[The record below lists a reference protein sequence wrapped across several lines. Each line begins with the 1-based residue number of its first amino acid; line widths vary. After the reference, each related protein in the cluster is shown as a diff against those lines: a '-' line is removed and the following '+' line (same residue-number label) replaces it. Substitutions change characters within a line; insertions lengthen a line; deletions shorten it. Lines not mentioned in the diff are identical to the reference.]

1 MRALIFDAGPLI
13 SLTLNN
19 LLSLIEPLKEKFK
32 GDFII
37 TDAIKSELIDKPIK
51 TKRFEFEALQ
61 TLHYIENG
69 TISRIKDNEINTK
82 TQELL
87 EIANNCFK
95 AKGNYIQIIHKGEM
109 SCIAAALLLDTNVI
123 VVDERTTRLIIEN
136 PHKLK
141 NILEHRLHTKVDV
154 NDNNLKKFRNITKNI
169 KIIRSVELVTI
180 AFELGLVDKYIPN
193 IENGKRTLLES
204 LLWGVKLD
212 GCSVSKSEIGQI
224 MRLEKV

>member
-1 MRALIFDAGPLI
+1 MNALIFDAGPII

-19 LLSLIEPLKEKFK
+19 LLSLLEPLKERFK

-37 TDAIKSELIDKPIK
+37 TDAIKGELIDKPIK

-69 TISRIKDNEINTK
+69 TLSHIKDNDINTK

-87 EIANNCFK
+87 ELANNCFK
-95 AKGNYIQIIHKGEM
+95 AKGNYIQIIHRGEM
-109 SCIAAALLLDTNVI
+109 SCIAAALLLDTNIIVI
-123 VVDERTTRLIIEN
+123 DERTARLIIEN

-141 NILEHRLHTKVDV
+141 NILEHKLHTKVDI
-154 NDNNLKKFRNITKNI
+154 NNTNLKKFRNITKNI
-169 KIIRSVELVTI
+169 KLIRSVELVTL
-180 AFELGLVDKYIPN
+180 AFELGLVDKYIPH
-193 IENGKRTLLES
+193 IENGRRILLES

-212 GCSVSKSEIGQI
+212 GCSVSKSEIEQI

>member
-204 LLWGVKLD
+204 LLCGVKLD